1 MQAIGTSPAKV
12 VLFSAG
18 FGSVRTF
25 LPHPLR
31 AVAFC
36 ALALNAGG
44 PASEIQFRASV
55 TAIKPMTTSLA
66 SARTVSDFNSFPG

>member
-12 VLFSAG
+12 DLFSAG

-31 AVAFC
+31 AM
-36 ALALNAGG
+36 ALNAGG
-44 PASEIQFRASV
+44 PASEI
-55 TAIKPMTTSLA
+55 
-66 SARTVSDFNSFPG
+66 